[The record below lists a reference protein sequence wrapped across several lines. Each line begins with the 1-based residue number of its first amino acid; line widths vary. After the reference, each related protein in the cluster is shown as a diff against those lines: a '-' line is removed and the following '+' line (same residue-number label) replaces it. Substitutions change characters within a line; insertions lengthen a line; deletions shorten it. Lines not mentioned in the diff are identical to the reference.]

1 MSVIDFG
8 SEFFFFFFI
17 RELELQ
23 GSGGVGKYL
32 DIIKGRFEMVGWLER
47 KYIFSIRGD
56 GLKKRLLLDNNSNLM
71 EILKTTCFAR
81 CHVKC

>member
-1 MSVIDFG
+1 MSVVDFG
-8 SEFFFFFFI
+8 SEFFFFFFY
-17 RELELQ
+17 Q
-23 GSGGVGKYL
+23 GIGIAGKWGVGKYL

>member
-1 MSVIDFG
+1 
-8 SEFFFFFFI
+8 
-17 RELELQ
+17 
-23 GSGGVGKYL
+23 
-32 DIIKGRFEMVGWLER
+32 MVGWLER